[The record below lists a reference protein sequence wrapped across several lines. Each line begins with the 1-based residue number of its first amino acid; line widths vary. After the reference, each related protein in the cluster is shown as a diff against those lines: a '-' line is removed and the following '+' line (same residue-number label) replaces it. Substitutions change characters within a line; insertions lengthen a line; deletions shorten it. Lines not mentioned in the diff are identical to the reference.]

1 MRISMSVTR
10 VILLGRK
17 RASKMNQEKKGRM
30 KYNLKGLMEKMTV
43 SLATRM
49 TLKKLKMIQSK
60 R

>member
-1 MRISMSVTR
+1 MSVIR

-17 RASKMNQEKKGRM
+17 RVSKMNQEKKGRM
-30 KYNLKGLMEKMTV
+30 KYNLRGLMVKMMV
-43 SLATRM
+43 SLVTRM

>member
-17 RASKMNQEKKGRM
+17 RVRKMNQEKKGRM
-30 KYNLKGLMEKMTV
+30 KYNLKGLMEKMMV

-60 R
+60 K